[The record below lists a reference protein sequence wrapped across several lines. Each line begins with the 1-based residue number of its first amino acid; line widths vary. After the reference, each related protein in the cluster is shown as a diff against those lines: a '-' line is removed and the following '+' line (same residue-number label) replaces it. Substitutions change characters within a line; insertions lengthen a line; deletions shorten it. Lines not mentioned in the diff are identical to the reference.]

1 MLKIIVCFLSLASHG
16 RTVKLF
22 FTLFKLNITFYFKCY
37 LHHNCSL
44 NLNSNNTQLYSSEKQ
59 LRDVPSSVFWFLNFC
74 FLPFLRRTSVLE
86 MEGKLVLL
94 CTQVNRQERNDGHDI
109 KVSVSKLVHRSR
121 NTNQSCVQRSKN
133 PRNIEKVCYFVIR
146 FLQSQQYSYITN
158 INNWAGA
165 QRDIDMHVSIYE

>member
-109 KVSVSKLVHRSR
+109 KVSVSKPVHRSR

-165 QRDIDMHVSIYE
+165 QRGIDMHVSIYG